1 MQYAAKTLSK
11 YIAYPREA
19 DWAAMKRVAKYLV
32 GAPRCIQRFA
42 WQDKQD
48 LIVTHS
54 DSDWTGKEKD
64 RKSTSGGV
72 MTYGLHVLKTWSSQQ
87 QIIALSSGEAELY
100 ALLKAAAQTKGV
112 MAVLCDFDIE
122 VQGTVLTDASAA
134 LGIVHREGLGKTR
147 HVEVQYLWI
156 QQEVARTN
164 LKVAKVNTHNNLAD
178 MLTKNVAA
186 ECLNRHLA
194 TMNFYFD
201 SSYSAKDLR
210 INRISKD
217 AWMIKKGTKEL
228 IREHVNPRRAMFT
241 PYKVAHGP
249 KKHEKVG
256 NIRITIGR
264 FGDGEEFIK
273 VEDWKSL
280 AEAHERT
287 DKPWTGAT
295 IFADIA

>member
-1 MQYAAKTLSK
+1 MSFA
-11 YIAYPREA
+11 
-19 DWAAMKRVAKYLV
+19 WLV
-32 GAPRCIQRFA
+32 GQWRCL
-42 WQDKQD
+42 WGD
-48 LIVTHS
+48 
-54 DSDWTGKEKD
+54 
-64 RKSTSGGV
+64 
-72 MTYGLHVLKTWSSQQ
+72 
-87 QIIALSSGEAELY
+87 

-112 MAVLCDFDIE
+112 MAVLCDFDME

-156 QQEVARTN
+156 QQEVARKN

-201 SSYSAKDLR
+201 SSYSAKDFR
-210 INRISKD
+210 INGISKD